1 MTIARPDIT
10 TKLPK
15 RNLSQLYTRQRV
27 SGETFPIMK
36 EAQLQLTL
44 GTIITEIKDES
55 IQALNV
61 LHAYNAS
68 VGLGC
73 HML

>member
-1 MTIARPDIT
+1 
-10 TKLPK
+10 
-15 RNLSQLYTRQRV
+15 LSQLYILQRV

-44 GTIITEIKDES
+44 GQSPLWIWAIITEIKDKF
-55 IQALNV
+55 IQVLDV

-68 VGLGC
+68 VGL
-73 HML
+73 